1 MNSFTSMNSLYDD
14 FITEKYLAEA
24 EGEINVLYFLILFQ
38 TVTRDNMKVK
48 RSALLLRLRPEDRE
62 VIRKLAEYYDI
73 AEADVVKI
81 LIREYLKN
89 HKTEVGSSL
98 R

>member
-1 MNSFTSMNSLYDD
+1 M
-14 FITEKYLAEA
+14 A
-24 EGEINVLYFLILFQ
+24 
-38 TVTRDNMKVK
+38 VK

-73 AEADVVKI
+73 PEADVVKI

-89 HKTEVGSSL
+89 HEIEVTSSL
-98 R
+98 G